1 MNLAILAERN
11 VETFGQYD
19 ALTFEGRVYTNTE
32 QLADAHRF
40 AGALEQLGV
49 TPGDRVAV
57 MMPNAPEVFQAYGG
71 IIAMGGVVVPIVFLL
86 APNEVNHIL
95 ADSTPKVLV
104 TSPDLY
110 PGLSAAMAGLPDPTT
125 VVVTGPAEQVPDG
138 AVSFE
143 AITRDASPEFACVDR
158 DDSDVAV
165 IMYTG
170 GTTGRPKGVMV
181 THGNLYWNATTLARE
196 AEVGPE
202 DVSLLA
208 LPVAHLFGMIA
219 GITGQVLGVRG
230 VMLRWFAP
238 DQVLEAVEKHHINYI
253 PMVPTMAQMLL
264 AWPDL
269 DPYDT
274 SSLKTVI
281 MSAAP
286 VPIEL
291 KEAFAERFGCEVIE
305 AYGQTEASPAL
316 TAERRGEEK
325 RPGSAGKPLEGVEM
339 AILDPEGNPMP
350 PGEVG
355 EICARSPGIMKGY
368 FNMPEATEEALA
380 GGWLH
385 TGDMGYQDADGY
397 LYVTDRKKDLIIR
410 GGFNVYPRDVEE
422 ILCQHPE
429 VAEAAV
435 VGRPDEVMGE
445 EVTAFVVK
453 APGSEVTKEELLAF
467 CRQRLAKYKTPKEVR
482 FIGYLPKSPIGKL
495 LKKDLRAMLAAS

>member
-1 MNLAILAERN
+1 
-11 VETFGQYD
+11 
-19 ALTFEGRVYTNTE
+19 
-32 QLADAHRF
+32 
-40 AGALEQLGV
+40 
-49 TPGDRVAV
+49 
-57 MMPNAPEVFQAYGG
+57 
-71 IIAMGGVVVPIVFLL
+71 
-86 APNEVNHIL
+86 
-95 ADSTPKVLV
+95 
-104 TSPDLY
+104 
-110 PGLSAAMAGLPDPTT
+110 
-125 VVVTGPAEQVPDG
+125 
-138 AVSFE
+138 
-143 AITRDASPEFACVDR
+143 
-158 DDSDVAV
+158 
-165 IMYTG
+165 
-170 GTTGRPKGVMV
+170 
-181 THGNLYWNATTLARE
+181 
-196 AEVGPE
+196 
-202 DVSLLA
+202 
-208 LPVAHLFGMIA
+208 
-219 GITGQVLGVRG
+219 
-230 VMLRWFAP
+230 
-238 DQVLEAVEKHHINYI
+238 
-253 PMVPTMAQMLL
+253 
-264 AWPDL
+264 
-269 DPYDT
+269 
-274 SSLKTVI
+274 
-281 MSAAP
+281 
-286 VPIEL
+286 
-291 KEAFAERFGCEVIE
+291 
-305 AYGQTEASPAL
+305 
-316 TAERRGEEK
+316 
-325 RPGSAGKPLEGVEM
+325 M